1 MEIILQ
7 YLLRL
12 EPSTSLHLIFQ
23 CGKFDHTDRLFQSI
37 ESAYINSL
45 LNTSDTKELIPK
57 SFYMPD
63 CLENSNL
70 CHLSVKRDGEPIGDV
85 ALPPWATGLPEE
97 FIHIN
102 REALKSEYVSSNL
115 HNWIDIIFGYKQR

>member
-12 EPSTSLHLIFQ
+12 EPSTSLHLSFQ
-23 CGKFDHTDRLFQSI
+23 
-37 ESAYINSL
+37 
-45 LNTSDTKELIPK
+45 
-57 SFYMPD
+57 
-63 CLENSNL
+63 
-70 CHLSVKRDGEPIGDV
+70 
-85 ALPPWATGLPEE
+85 GLPEE